1 MAGLLLPIRGTAILI
16 WFKSDGQSTIPINS
30 FCKKIKHFKFLLDS
44 KEFNLQ
50 ILKEYSHH
58 NVALDNDRVS

>member
-1 MAGLLLPIRGTAILI
+1 MDNPQYQLTA
-16 WFKSDGQSTIPINS
+16 FV
-30 FCKKIKHFKFLLDS
+30 KKIKQFKFLLDS

-58 NVALDNDRVS
+58 DVALDNDRVS